1 MGYGANARQANRYRE
16 AEILSA
22 TPGQLVVLLY
32 DHLLVNLTRIHHL
45 SGAEHLSA
53 RSDTLE
59 KCRAVITELRVTLD
73 EGRGGELAERLASL
87 YQFILSE
94 LTVMG
99 IKPNLARLD
108 RVIRIVQ
115 DLRDAFA
122 QAVQV
127 AEPSGR
133 QAAAV

>member
-1 MGYGANARQANRYRE
+1 MGYGTNARQASRYRE

-32 DHLLVNLTRIHHL
+32 DHLLVTLTRVRHL

-73 EGRGGELAERLASL
+73 EGKGGEIAGRLASL

-99 IKPNLARLD
+99 IRPNVARLD
-108 RVIRIVQ
+108 RVIGIVQ
-115 DLRDAFA
+115 GLRDAFA
-122 QAVQV
+122 QASQGV
-127 AEPSGR
+127 EPASR